1 MPAVGSKTSRLVG
14 GGSEGNERLTV
25 VTGLV
30 LIALTAVLG
39 ITIVRIG
46 QLMWLHLFLGLA
58 LLGPVTLKLLST
70 GYRFVRYYTFDPT
83 YRRKGPPP
91 LALRALG
98 PLIVLSTVAV
108 FATGIALL
116 VLGRGSRHSLGLAH
130 KVSFIAWIVFTGV
143 HVLGHLP
150 EIGRYLSGAAAA
162 QGRAGRALALSTA
175 LATGFVLAAAL
186 VPQFGAWT
194 R

>member
-1 MPAVGSKTSRLVG
+1 MSRLVG

-70 GYRFVRYYTFDPT
+70 GYRFVRYYTFDPP

-116 VLGRGSRHSLGLAH
+116 ILGRSSRQSLGLAH

-150 EIGRYLSGAAAA
+150 EIGRYFSGAAAV
-162 QGRAGRALALSTA
+162 QGRAGRLLALSTA

-186 VPQFGAWT
+186 VPEFGTWT

>member
-1 MPAVGSKTSRLVG
+1 MSPQRLEPDCRAQMPAVGSKTSRLVG
-14 GGSEGNERLTV
+14 GGSEG
-25 VTGLV
+25 
-30 LIALTAVLG
+30 
-39 ITIVRIG
+39 
-46 QLMWLHLFLGLA
+46 
-58 LLGPVTLKLLST
+58 
-70 GYRFVRYYTFDPT
+70 FDPR

-116 VLGRGSRHSLGLAH
+116 ILGRGSRHSLGLAH